1 MASPPSSAGAQPA
14 PACAACGAPLAGR
27 FCARC
32 GAPAAGGDCQVCH
45 ATLSPGARF
54 CHRCGAPVPPVAGG
68 RGGNRERTAWIVA
81 GIAALVALLAILWRG
96 GAFHPAA
103 PPDMGNVGNVG
114 AAPSAGLAGRAPDIS
129 SMSPRERF
137 DRLFE
142 RVIRASEAGDSL
154 TVLQF
159 APMALGA
166 YAQLDAVDTDA
177 RYHAAM
183 IDLAVGDLPG
193 AVALADTIL
202 AGAPGHLFAYL
213 IRGES
218 ADRRNDT
225 AALTRSYR
233 DFLDHYDAEM
243 RSGRVEYAEHRPA
256 LDDFR
261 TRARASLGR

>member
-1 MASPPSSAGAQPA
+1 M
-14 PACAACGAPLAGR
+14 
-27 FCARC
+27 
-32 GAPAAGGDCQVCH
+32 
-45 ATLSPGARF
+45 
-54 CHRCGAPVPPVAGG
+54 
-68 RGGNRERTAWIVA
+68 
-81 GIAALVALLAILWRG
+81 LAILWRG

-103 PPDMGNVGNVG
+103 PPDMANVGNVG
-114 AAPSAGLAGRAPDIS
+114 AAPGGGPTGPAPDIS

-142 RVIRASEAGDSL
+142 RVVRASEAGDSV
-154 TVLQF
+154 TVVQF

-183 IDLAVGDLPG
+183 IDLAVRDFPG
-193 AVALADTIL
+193 AEALADTIL

-213 IRGES
+213 IRGEA
-218 ADRRNDT
+218 ADRQNNA
-225 AALTRSYR
+225 AALTRSYQ

-243 RSGRVEYAEHRPA
+243 RAGRVEYAEHRPA

-261 TRARASLGR
+261 TRAKASLGR